1 MQVRF
6 CDEETCFFN
15 LMLYLQHKMIR
26 DNRTQKIDE
35 LVEAV
40 LKQMGLYQKFK
51 EHEVCNIWPE
61 VVGQMIAS
69 RTKSVSIS
77 DGKLFVAFTSAV
89 VKNEIM
95 MVKEGLIKALNDKLG
110 ERIVKDI
117 IIK

>member
-1 MQVRF
+1 
-6 CDEETCFFN
+6 
-15 LMLYLQHKMIR
+15 MIR

-77 DGKLFVAFTSAV
+77 DGRLFVAFTSAV